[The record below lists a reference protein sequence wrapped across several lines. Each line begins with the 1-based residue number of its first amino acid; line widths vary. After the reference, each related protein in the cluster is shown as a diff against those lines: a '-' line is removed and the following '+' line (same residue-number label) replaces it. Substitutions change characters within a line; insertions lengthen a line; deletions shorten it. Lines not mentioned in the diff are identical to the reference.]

1 MTGRNYINGQ
11 WTKASGQPFSA
22 VNPATGTTT
31 WTGNSSDVSDVNTA
45 VAAARAA
52 TGEWRNTTIVAR
64 IKIIERFGK
73 LVKAAS
79 VVTRNFALAGVRGPS
94 PLRARHQP
102 AKSDTLKA

>member
-64 IKIIERFGK
+64 IKIIERFGE

-79 VVTRNFALAGVRGPS
+79 
-94 PLRARHQP
+94 
-102 AKSDTLKA
+102 